1 MPRYAVRLRHTLL
14 EVATVSVDTDSA
26 ERAATLAL
34 IDAEQNGADWMFVEI
49 LDEARVIAVDKTS
62 RRK

>member
-14 EVATVSVDTDSA
+14 EVATVYVDTDSA